1 MMEIR
6 TEELATLQ
14 KMEAELIAKLTQVR
28 REIEGIVSMLPAKSR
43 CRAAKRWL
51 ASSDVG
57 RIMDQV
63 LGQLE
68 IQFTSVDIFE
78 TAKKMQPNFDR
89 KEFGRAVNWLQRTG
103 AIMKI
108 EAGRGWRPARF
119 QKRIQ
124 H

>member
-14 KMEAELIAKLTQVR
+14 KQEAELIAKLTHVR
-28 REIEGIVSMLPAKSR
+28 REIEGIVSMLPVKS
-43 CRAAKRWL
+43 RAAKRWL

-63 LGQLE
+63 LAQLE

-78 TAKKMQPNFDR
+78 TAKKMQPEFSR

>member
-6 TEELATLQ
+6 TDELAALQ
-14 KMEAELIAKLTQVR
+14 KQEAELVAKLEAVR
-28 REIEGIVSMLPAKSR
+28 QAIQAVVSMLPVKSR
-43 CRAAKRWL
+43 SAMKRPE
-51 ASSDVG
+51 SSEVG
-57 RIMDQV
+57 RFMDQV
-63 LGQLE
+63 LAELS

-78 TAKKMQPNFDR
+78 TAKKMQPDFDR
-89 KEFGRAVNWLQRTG
+89 KVFGRAVNWLQRTG
-103 AIMKI
+103 AIQKI

>member
-6 TEELATLQ
+6 TDELATLQ
-14 KMEAELIAKLTQVR
+14 KQEAELLAKLEAVR
-28 REIEGIVSMLPAKSR
+28 LKIQAIVSTLPFKSR
-43 CRAAKRWL
+43 SAKRWL
-51 ASSDVG
+51 ASSEVG
-57 RIMDQV
+57 RFMDEV
-63 LGQLE
+63 LAELG

-78 TAKKMQPNFDR
+78 TAKKMQPDFDR
-89 KEFGRAVNWLQRTG
+89 KVFGRAVNWLQRTG
-103 AIMKI
+103 AIQKI